1 MLQTNIYTNQ
11 NQQIG
16 NTILNPNATL
26 IENKNKAEPKMQTEM
41 QGNQQND
48 NAKKSATLMSLN
60 ILANLQYINYPIV
73 DFSKIPF
80 LNISGYGCN
89 TYNGKIKNY
98 NEDKI
103 KIQYKHEKNIT

>member
-60 ILANLQYINYPIV
+60 TLANLQYINYPIV

-89 TYNGKIKNY
+89 TYNGKLKIIM
-98 NEDKI
+98 KI
-103 KIQYKHEKNIT
+103 KLKFNISMKKI

>member
-1 MLQTNIYTNQ
+1 
-11 NQQIG
+11 
-16 NTILNPNATL
+16 
-26 IENKNKAEPKMQTEM
+26 MQTEM

-60 ILANLQYINYPIV
+60 TLANLQYKNYPIV

-80 LNISGYGCN
+80 LNISRYGCN
-89 TYNGKIKNY
+89 TYNEKIKNY

-103 KIQYKHEKNIT
+103 KNQYKHIFNLFK